1 MILCTKILSPI
12 FQRPFIRGQLSKA
25 MRSLISPFSF
35 NRTPKYN
42 NCLIHL
48 LILLFNLYFACP
60 TPKKQTFSLKP
71 FISWLISTI
80 HMHTIYSLEHV
91 CLELRALLI
100 PSYIIQSTT
109 LLASSLIPPT
119 IPGLANP
126 FS

>member
-1 MILCTKILSPI
+1 MILCTKELSPI

-71 FISWLISTI
+71 SISQAYQ
-80 HMHTIYSLEHV
+80 HHTFG
-91 CLELRALLI
+91 
-100 PSYIIQSTT
+100 IQST
-109 LLASSLIPPT
+109 SDT
-119 IPGLANP
+119 ILQYPDHQLPGILTGTTNHLWACKSIQLTSRTW
-126 FS
+126 FSKGQ